1 MALSLENLKQ
11 DAFVEQFA
19 LGNVPRDIPKGI
31 PKGISSSKNVTGVEV
46 RLSRAFII
54 ENKTK
59 PVLFFPG
66 FAKLYLLVTVVSD
79 QGNIVQTLD
88 LKSFAKVGD
97 NEDLPVDK
105 TIYFFKKNEDNES
118 PSQIHVLVSVV
129 KSKQALRDVAK
140 VLADVKNDKEFGDLV
155 STLKNSIKNANAVD
169 QVSNTLFSVA
179 AVFGKFLGEVDDKP
193 LMTWVQ
199 SFTDINGDFDK
210 LGKTTIGRKNN
221 FAALDLSIIIRDME
235 REVAI
240 AKANNII
247 IEELEIAEKGILSQ

>member
-1 MALSLENLKQ
+1 MALTLETIKE
-11 DAFVEQFA
+11 DAFVEKFA
-19 LGNVPRDIPKGI
+19 LGNVPREV
-31 PKGISSSKNVTGVEV
+31 PKGISKGISNSKNISGIEV

-66 FAKLYLLVTVVSD
+66 FAKLYLIVTVVSD

-118 PSQIHVLVSVV
+118 PSQIHILVSVV
-129 KSKQALRDVAK
+129 KSKQALRDVAR

-155 STLKNSIKNANAVD
+155 STMKETIKNANAVD
-169 QVSNTLFSVA
+169 QLSNTLFSVA
-179 AVFGKFLGEVDDKP
+179 AIFGKFLGEVDDKP

-221 FAALDLSIIIRDME
+221 FAALDLSIIIRDTE
-235 REVAI
+235 RERAI
-240 AKANNII
+240 AKVNNLT
-247 IEELEIAEKGILSQ
+247 IEELEIAENGVASQ